1 MVETGKGWNKG
12 GTKRTMAVADSIL
25 GAGKL
30 ALEVQQEAGSGGFH
44 HYHGKY
50 KGIRL
55 FVPLHQS
62 NNNMLH
68 TNLNYKIVKNIT
80 NSTYVMNVLHD
91 TTKFRYN
98 ENAPRK
104 NLQKTS
110 KI

>member
-50 KGIRL
+50 RGISRIGSL
-55 FVPLHQS
+55 GVIVFWCDLLHGI
-62 NNNMLH
+62 MG
-68 TNLNYKIVKNIT
+68 
-80 NSTYVMNVLHD
+80 
-91 TTKFRYN
+91 
-98 ENAPRK
+98 
-104 NLQKTS
+104 
-110 KI
+110 